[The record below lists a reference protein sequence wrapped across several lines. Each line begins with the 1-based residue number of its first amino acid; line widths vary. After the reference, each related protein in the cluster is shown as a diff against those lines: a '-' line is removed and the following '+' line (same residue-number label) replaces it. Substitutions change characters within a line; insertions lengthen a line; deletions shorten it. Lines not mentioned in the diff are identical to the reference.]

1 MNDAAIGILDSGSGG
16 LSIWK
21 EISSFLPYESII
33 YLGDHGYMPY
43 SNKTTKYI
51 RDRVCRIIQFLCEKN
66 TKLIVVACNTATVA
80 GIEFYRKKFPRVP
93 IVGVVPV
100 IKTAAQVSKK
110 RRIAILST
118 RFTAQSIY
126 QKKLIQQFAKGCR
139 VTVIG
144 STQLVSLIENN
155 DLASD
160 KICKELMTLFSS
172 IAKESID
179 VLVLGCTH
187 YPFVRDQI
195 RAIVGEGMAILD
207 SGGAVARQV
216 KRILEH
222 DNGLANASI
231 PDYQFFTTGDQEKV
245 RRVASVLLQQ
255 QRIAVNYVA
264 I

>member
-1 MNDAAIGILDSGSGG
+1 MNDAPIGILDSGSGG

-33 YLGDHGYMPY
+33 SLGDHGYMPY
-43 SNKTTKYI
+43 SNKTTEYI

-80 GIEFYRKKFPRVP
+80 GIEFYRKKFPRIS

-100 IKTAAQVSKK
+100 IKTAVQISKK
-110 RRIAILST
+110 QRIAVLST
-118 RFTAQSIY
+118 KYTAQSIY
-126 QKKLIQQFAKGCR
+126 QKKLIQQFAMGCE
-139 VTVIG
+139 VEVIG
-144 STQLVSLIENN
+144 STRLVSLIEKG
-155 DLASD
+155 DLLSYE
-160 KICKELMTLFSS
+160 IGRELHKLLLS
-172 IAKESID
+172 ISEKNID

-187 YPFVRDQI
+187 YPFVRDRI
-195 RAIVGEGMAILD
+195 RAIVGESMAILD

-222 DNGLANASI
+222 NNALANAGT
-231 PDYQFFTTGDQEKV
+231 PVYQFFTTDDQEKA
-245 RRVASVLLQQ
+245 RRVASVLLQLQ
-255 QRIAVNYVA
+255 KITVNYVA